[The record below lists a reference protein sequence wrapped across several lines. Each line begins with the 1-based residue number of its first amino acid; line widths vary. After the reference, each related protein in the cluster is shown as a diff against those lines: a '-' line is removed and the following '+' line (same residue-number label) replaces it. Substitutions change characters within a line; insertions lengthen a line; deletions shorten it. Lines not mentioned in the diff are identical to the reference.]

1 MIFSEPFRITA
12 LQSQV
17 LKAFIILDSHTPGS
31 TAVENSVR
39 VKVKVPHEPCF
50 FSSLPSQFCYFP
62 CSSAFHML
70 PLNNSFPPQLQLG
83 WHFPWLDHKP
93 QPRPYTAGL
102 PSQLPAGHFP
112 YSSTITYIHLAVQ
125 RPQSPFVTTMLCEMK
140 LREDG
145 ACAFRGSRN
154 VNKRVKITSHTIQ
167 QLSASLVLWFQV
179 LLHVPHKAR

>member
-62 CSSAFHML
+62 CSSALHML
-70 PLNNSFPPQLQLG
+70 PLNNSFPPRTSAGMALPMAG
-83 WHFPWLDHKP
+83 
-93 QPRPYTAGL
+93 PRATAL
-102 PSQLPAGHFP
+102 TL
-112 YSSTITYIHLAVQ
+112 YC
-125 RPQSPFVTTMLCEMK
+125 RSPFSATCWALSLFQHHQLHPSCCSE
-140 LREDG
+140 
-145 ACAFRGSRN
+145 
-154 VNKRVKITSHTIQ
+154 TSKSFCDHRA
-167 QLSASLVLWFQV
+167 L
-179 LLHVPHKAR
+179 